1 MKDRITY
8 EILENGY
15 IIKLDGNPWIEQ
27 TEPYIPYPELSYEEG
42 CLKQIEELCRADEEA
57 KKAQN
62 KQDEI
67 TEMQLAI
74 TELYEMMLGGTN

>member
-15 IIKLDGNPWIEQ
+15 KINLDGKTWIKQ

-42 CLKQIEELCRADEEA
+42 CLKQIDDLCRADEE
-57 KKAQN
+57 AQN

-67 TEMQLAI
+67 TEIQLAI
-74 TELYEMMLGGTN
+74 AELYEMMLGGNN